1 MTETEGLVLAG
12 GVIGGSI
19 GIIVGI
25 AIVIYI
31 LLIIA
36 WWKIFKKAGQAGWK
50 SIIPIYNVYILC
62 KITKI
67 NFWICMLLIPVVI
80 GILNTLVFKDNQSI
94 SSLISGVYTLVIEI
108 VISYRLAK
116 AFGKGIGYTLGLIFL
131 PNIFTLI
138 LGFGSAKY
146 VGIKD

>member
-116 AFGKGIGYTLGLIFL
+116 AFGKGI
-131 PNIFTLI
+131 
-138 LGFGSAKY
+138 
-146 VGIKD
+146 